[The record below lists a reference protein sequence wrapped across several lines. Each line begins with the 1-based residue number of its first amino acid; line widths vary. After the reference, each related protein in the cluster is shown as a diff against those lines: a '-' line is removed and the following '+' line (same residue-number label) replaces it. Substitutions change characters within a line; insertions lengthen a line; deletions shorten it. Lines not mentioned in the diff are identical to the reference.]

1 MKTQNE
7 NNATLNMSQKLLEI
21 GVKRQAVQNQANEQ
35 AEILQTKIY
44 AQHDIQNEYLEA
56 LKQEFLKHIGP
67 SLIDGMLVQCN
78 FEFFSIHTS
87 EHSRD
92 LFTIHCPLSH
102 TSFGPDDKESRRL
115 PEINYYTGG
124 STNEKSELER
134 LIVIGDV
141 AKFILHYGKYLSD
154 GLEKVDR
161 EFSKYKKAE
170 DERYEAQKEL
180 DKINTEITL
189 LNRAWAVEFAICNG
203 GIRVE
208 ESKISIRALV
218 PGNKRVRSVYGV
230 DIVSETEKRITMIVH
245 YADSTY
251 VEDKTMDRKAA
262 EEIIYDIWK
271 THNVKEA

>member
-1 MKTQNE
+1 MKNQIE

-78 FEFFSIHTS
+78 FEFFQIHTPDRR
-87 EHSRD
+87 E
-92 LFTIHCPLSH
+92 LFTIYCPLSH
-102 TSFGPDDKESRRL
+102 TSFGPDDKEFRRL

-154 GLEKVDR
+154 GLQKVDG
-161 EFSKYKKAE
+161 EFSKYKIAE

-180 DKINTEITL
+180 NKINTEITL

-203 GIRVE
+203 GIKVE
-208 ESKISIRALV
+208 ENKKSIWASI
-218 PGNKRVRSVYGV
+218 PGNKKERLVSEVN
-230 DIVSETEKRITMIVH
+230 IISETEKRMTIMIH
-245 YADSTY
+245 YADRTY

-271 THNVKEA
+271 THNVEEA